1 MANYVVK
8 HEFTVGDT
16 DADRS
21 YTLKENGSAMNLT
34 GYTAVKLYAWHRST
48 DAAVAVIT
56 GTITTAASGI
66 VTFDHTTIAATAGTY
81 YAQIE
86 TTNASA
92 EVRRSPYFALE
103 VRKKVEAL

>member
-21 YTLKENGSAMNLT
+21 YTLKENGVVVNLT
-34 GYTAVKLYAWHRST
+34 GYTAVKLYAWHRNT

-56 GTITTAASGI
+56 GSITTPSSGLI
-66 VTFDHTTIAATAGTY
+66 AFDHTTIAATAGTY

-103 VRKKVEAL
+103 VKAKVEAL